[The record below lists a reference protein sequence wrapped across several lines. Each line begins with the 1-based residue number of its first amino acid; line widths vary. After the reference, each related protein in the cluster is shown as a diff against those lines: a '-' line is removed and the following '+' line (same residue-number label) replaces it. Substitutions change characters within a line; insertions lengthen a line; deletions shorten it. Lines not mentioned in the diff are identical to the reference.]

1 MMERERRLEKE
12 RKRLA
17 NCETPI
23 VEDNRTSAELRTE
36 HEIKLVEN
44 LAILDRDITQ
54 KENEV
59 GAGLYTASGGS
70 CAKDSRVL
78 F

>member
-44 LAILDRDITQ
+44 LAILAETLLKKRM
-54 KENEV
+54 
-59 GAGLYTASGGS
+59 
-70 CAKDSRVL
+70 R
-78 F
+78 

>member
-1 MMERERRLEKE
+1 MMERER
-12 RKRLA
+12 RLA

-44 LAILDRDITQ
+44 IAILDRDITQ
-54 KENEV
+54 KENE
-59 GAGLYTASGGS
+59 
-70 CAKDSRVL
+70 
-78 F
+78 